1 MSSRV
6 EVDDSVLPGL
16 VVTIEQLLCPL
27 APPHGR
33 HLSNA
38 NAKQMV
44 ALKVWDYVDTLGMHP
59 E

>member
-44 ALKVWDYVDTLGMHP
+44 AEHYGSESMGLC
-59 E
+59 